1 MVEIGQPAYREI
13 VEIFGDDVLK
23 ENGEIN
29 RDALGKIVFNNREL
43 RGKLNQ
49 ITHPRIHRRIFME
62 VIQNLLSGKKYVV
75 MDLPLLFET
84 GILIDFIYKI
94 ITVTW

>member
-1 MVEIGQPAYREI
+1 
-13 VEIFGDDVLK
+13 
-23 ENGEIN
+23 
-29 RDALGKIVFNNREL
+29 
-43 RGKLNQ
+43 
-49 ITHPRIHRRIFME
+49 ME

-94 ITVTW
+94 ITVTWYGYKNILPTVINNNKCISIAMTIYKRND